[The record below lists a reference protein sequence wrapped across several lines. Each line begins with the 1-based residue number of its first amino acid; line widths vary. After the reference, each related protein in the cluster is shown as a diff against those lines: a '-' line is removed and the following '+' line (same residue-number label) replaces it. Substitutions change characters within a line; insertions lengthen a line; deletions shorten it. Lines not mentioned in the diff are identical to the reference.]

1 MKYWITKEIIGCSCV
16 PALCKHYGSLFSI
29 AWEVS
34 TLLSDFLPIWQTVI
48 TNIGFISA
56 FAAITSFLWLCSH
69 GIRLKVQKSAFIK
82 RHSYVQALFW
92 PCVSLPRHCRDAI
105 LMTISFRVV
114 SAFNQLCSSQIQDPA
129 VIFLFLLLPPLFP
142 LPLRLRSLQSPHQ
155 KRGVRPWGTRSSAV
169 VWDAYFLRRWSVP
182 YSAVASCFSEVLG
195 KIWA

>member
-1 MKYWITKEIIGCSCV
+1 MKYWITKGIIGRSCV

-29 AWEVS
+29 AREVS

-48 TNIGFISA
+48 TNIGSISA
-56 FAAITSFLWLCSH
+56 FAAITTFLWLCSH

-82 RHSYVQALFW
+82 SHSYVQALFW
-92 PCVSLPRHCRDAI
+92 PCVSLPGHCRDAI

-129 VIFLFLLLPPLFP
+129 VIFLFLLP

-155 KRGVRPWGTRSSAV
+155 KRGVRPWGTRSSAA

-182 YSAVASCFSEVLG
+182 YSAVASCSSEALG